1 MAYVRIRPRRSTL
14 EEWNYHNPI
23 LAEGEMGVEVPNSG
37 VGTGVV
43 KVKFGDGVTAWK
55 DLPYGIN
62 LDVLEDKLDK
72 LERNNSILS
81 SEVDVVETSE
91 IVPDENIILEPDPV
105 PENPGTGGES
115 GGSGSGGSSESGSGE
130 SGGSNPGESGPGG
143 STEEPQPTIVYE
155 KIETGTVDSVSIVKL
170 TNSATFAAITE
181 DSTPFYRPSGDSY
194 VIAEGVT
201 SDTFADLVTA
211 GLYVKIAYYARFYP
225 DVTSIYVKQSDDTY
239 TEVAIEQDL
248 GDTIYTTSGEL
259 YFKVVQ

>member
-81 SEVDVVETSE
+81 SEIDVVETSE
-91 IVPDENIILEPDPV
+91 IVPDENIVLEPDPV

-115 GGSGSGGSSESGSGE
+115 GGSSSGGSDESGS
-130 SGGSNPGESGPGG
+130 GESGPGG

-155 KIETGTVDSVSIVKL
+155 KIETAIVDSTPIVKL
-170 TNSATFAAITE
+170 TDSAIYTDISE
-181 DSTPFYRPSGDSY
+181 DSTPFYRPSGGSY

-225 DVTSIYVKQSDDTY
+225 DVTSIYSKQSDDTY
-239 TEVAIEQDL
+239 TEIVVDRDL
-248 GDTIYTTSGEL
+248 GDIIYTTSGEL
-259 YFKVVQ
+259 YFKVVR